1 MLITQKDHLRLS
13 KKEFKIID
21 RLCGYSKNLFNV
33 TLYEIRMHYK
43 NTEKHLKYKDAYHIV
58 KSNENYKLLLSSC
71 AQQTMKILDR
81 SYNGFFG
88 LLKAKAGAKAK
99 GKIDQN
105 ITVNPP
111 KFLPKN
117 GKFACVF
124 PQTGFR
130 INNGKL
136 LIGLSKT
143 FRKVHQIL
151 AKDLEFIIPR
161 NLRSVD
167 ARNIKEIRIIP
178 RLSGK
183 YYDIEY
189 IYKIKIKKKSMKME
203 LDPYQYLAID
213 LGLNNFATTI
223 DTTNGTSEIIDGRY
237 IKSINQW
244 YNKEKARLQ
253 SIKDKQGIKF
263 LTNREALMLKNR
275 DNKINEFLNLSVNHI
290 VKHCL
295 NNKIGNLAIGD
306 FEGIKQNIRCGKK
319 TNQNF
324 VQIPFFKFKQKLK
337 SKCELHGINYHIQEE
352 SYTSKCDA
360 LALEPINKQASYLGK
375 RIKRGL
381 FQSSTGV
388 LLNADTN
395 GALNILRKVAGDS
408 SIKGI
413 ISRGLVNRPRRIRLA
428 FHTSNNI
435 ENDLQT
441 SSVLNCSAVAKVRNP
456 LKTIYKPRPSGRGS

>member
-1 MLITQKDHLRLS
+1 VLITQKDHLRLS
-13 KKEFKIID
+13 KKEFEIID

-33 TLYEIRMHYK
+33 TLYEVRKHYK

-71 AQQTMKILDR
+71 AQQTMKIVDR

-88 LLKAKAGAKAK
+88 LL
-99 GKIDQN
+99 KIDQN

-130 INNGKL
+130 IKGKKL

-167 ARNIKEIRIIP
+167 SRQIKEIRIIP

-189 IYKIKIKKKSMKME
+189 IYKIKKKSMELE
-203 LDPYQYLAID
+203 LDSYQYLAID

-253 SIKDKQGIKF
+253 SIKDKQKIKF
-263 LTNREALMLKNR
+263 LTNREALMLQNR

-290 VKHCL
+290 IKHCL
-295 NNKIGNLAIGD
+295 NNKIGNLVLGD
-306 FEGIKQNIRCGKK
+306 FHGIKQKIRLGKK

-337 SKCELHGINYHIQEE
+337 SKCELHGIKYYIQEE

-360 LALEPINKQASYLGK
+360 LALEPIEKQVSYLGK

-381 FQSSTGV
+381 FKSSTGV

-395 GALNILRKVAGDS
+395 GVLNILRKVAGDS
-408 SIKGI
+408 SIQGI

-428 FHTSNNI
+428 FHTNI

-441 SSVLNCSAVAKVRNP
+441 SSVLNCSVVAKVSNP